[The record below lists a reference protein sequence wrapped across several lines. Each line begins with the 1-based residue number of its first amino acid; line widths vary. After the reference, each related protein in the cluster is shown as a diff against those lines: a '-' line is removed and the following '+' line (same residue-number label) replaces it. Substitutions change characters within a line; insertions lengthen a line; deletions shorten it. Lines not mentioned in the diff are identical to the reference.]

1 MRPELGFD
9 RVEVETNQVP
19 TRGMEGAMAATAT
32 KAAAPQQY
40 PHTPEDLRKEPNY
53 PIWVRLRTG
62 DRAARDELVVR
73 YAPLVKYVIGRMAIS
88 LPAAMDSDDVLSAG
102 TVGLLHAIDRFDP
115 DQGVRFETYA
125 LQRIRGAIIDT
136 IRSLSPLSR
145 GAGRRAKLL
154 DETTAVLAQRFG
166 RAPTQEELAAELGVD
181 MAELGRMLLE
191 SAHVIVSL
199 DGGNGSGDDEGEV
212 QSLRDLLHDPDEA
225 GTEAVVEENELVE
238 RLSAAIDSLPQRDRL
253 VLNLYYHEE
262 LTLKEIS
269 RVIEV
274 SESRVSQIH
283 TAAVMKLRALL
294 RTQSAPLAR
303 AA

>member
-1 MRPELGFD
+1 
-9 RVEVETNQVP
+9 
-19 TRGMEGAMAATAT
+19 MAATAT
-32 KAAAPQQY
+32 KVASPQQY

-53 PIWVRLRTG
+53 PIWVRLRAG
-62 DRAARDELVVR
+62 DRGARDELVVR

-125 LQRIRGAIIDT
+125 LQRVRGAIIDT

-145 GAGRRAKLL
+145 GAGRRARML
-154 DETTAVLAQRFG
+154 DETTAMLAQRLG
-166 RAPTQEELAAELGVD
+166 RAPTQEELARELGVGQ
-181 MAELGRMLLE
+181 AELGRMLLE
-191 SAHVIVSL
+191 SAHVIISL
-199 DGGNGSGDDEGEV
+199 DGANSGGDDEGDV

-225 GTEAVVEENELVE
+225 GTDEVVEENELVE
-238 RLSAAIDSLPQRDRL
+238 RLSSAIDSLPPRDRL

-294 RTQSAPLAR
+294 RNSQLAK

>member
-1 MRPELGFD
+1 MD
-9 RVEVETNQVP
+9 
-19 TRGMEGAMAATAT
+19 GARATTLTLKKPAD
-32 KAAAPQQY
+32 PQNY

-53 PIWVRLRTG
+53 PIWVRLRAG
-62 DRAARDELVVR
+62 DRSARDELVVR

-115 DQGVRFETYA
+115 EQGVRFETYA

-145 GAGRRAKLL
+145 GAGRRARLL
-154 DETTAVLAQRFG
+154 DETNAALAQVLG
-166 RAPTQEELAAELGVD
+166 RAPTHDELARELGVD
-181 MAELGRMLLE
+181 IQELGRMMLE

-199 DGGNGSGDDEGEV
+199 DGSNSGGDDDGDV
-212 QSLRDLLHDPDEA
+212 QSLRDLLHNPNQASTDEL
-225 GTEAVVEENELVE
+225 VEENELVE
-238 RLSAAIDSLPQRDRL
+238 RLSVAIDSLPPRDRL

-294 RTQSAPLAR
+294 RTQPLK
-303 AA
+303 AAA

>member
-1 MRPELGFD
+1 
-9 RVEVETNQVP
+9 
-19 TRGMEGAMAATAT
+19 MEGAMAATPKQAVS
-32 KAAAPQQY
+32 PRHY

-53 PIWVRLRTG
+53 PIWVRLRDG
-62 DRAARDELVVR
+62 ERAARDELVVK

-102 TVGLLHAIDRFDP
+102 TVGLLHAIDRFNP

-145 GAGRRAKLL
+145 GAGRRARLL
-154 DETTAVLAQRFG
+154 DETAAALAQELG
-166 RAPTQEELAAELGVD
+166 RAPTQEELARELGVD
-181 MAELGRMLLE
+181 LQELGRMLLE
-191 SAHVIVSL
+191 SAHVIISL
-199 DGGNGSGDDEGEV
+199 DGAGSGGDDEGDV

-225 GTEAVVEENELVE
+225 GTDEVVEENELVE
-238 RLSAAIDSLPQRDRL
+238 RLSSAIDSLPPRDRL

>member
-1 MRPELGFD
+1 
-9 RVEVETNQVP
+9 
-19 TRGMEGAMAATAT
+19 MAATT
-32 KAAAPQQY
+32 VLKKTTDPRNY

-53 PIWVRLRTG
+53 PYWVRLRSG
-62 DRAARDELVVR
+62 DRSARDELVVR

-145 GAGRRAKLL
+145 GAGRRARML
-154 DETTAVLAQRFG
+154 DETTALLAQRLG
-166 RAPTQEELAAELGVD
+166 RVPTQEELAAELGVD
-181 MAELGRMLLE
+181 LAELGRMLLE

-199 DGGNGSGDDEGEV
+199 DGTSSGGDDDGEV

-225 GTEAVVEENELVE
+225 ATDEVVEEHELVE
-238 RLSAAIDSLPQRDRL
+238 RLSGAIDSLPPRDRL

-294 RTQSAPLAR
+294 RTSQLAR

>member
-1 MRPELGFD
+1 MD
-9 RVEVETNQVP
+9 
-19 TRGMEGAMAATAT
+19 GAVAATASE
-32 KAAAPQQY
+32 KKVSDPQQY

-53 PIWVRLRTG
+53 PIWVRLRAG
-62 DRAARDELVVR
+62 DRGARDELVVK

-145 GAGRRAKLL
+145 GAGRRARLL
-154 DETTAVLAQRFG
+154 DETTSILAQQLG

-181 MAELGRMLLE
+181 QAELGRMLLE

-199 DGGNGSGDDEGEV
+199 DGASASGDDDSSDI
-212 QSLRDLLHDPDEA
+212 QSLRDLLHDPDQ
-225 GTEAVVEENELVE
+225 
-238 RLSAAIDSLPQRDRL
+238 AA
-253 VLNLYYHEE
+253 
-262 LTLKEIS
+262 
-269 RVIEV
+269 
-274 SESRVSQIH
+274 
-283 TAAVMKLRALL
+283 TA
-294 RTQSAPLAR
+294 
-303 AA
+303 

>member
-1 MRPELGFD
+1 MRPVRPELGFD
-9 RVEVETNQVP
+9 RVELETNQVP
-19 TRGMEGAMAATAT
+19 TRGMEGAMAAIAT

-88 LPAAMDSDDVLSAG
+88 LPSAMDSDDVRYAG
-102 TVGLLHAIDRFDP
+102 KVGPLHAIDRFDP
-115 DQGVRFETYA
+115 EQGVRFETYA

-145 GAGRRAKLL
+145 GAGRRARLL
-154 DETTAVLAQRFG
+154 DETTAMLAQRFG
-166 RAPTQEELAAELGVD
+166 RAPTQEELASELGVD

-199 DGGNGSGDDEGEV
+199 DGAGGGGDDEGEV

-238 RLSAAIDSLPQRDRL
+238 RLSAAIDSLPPRDRL
-253 VLNLYYHEE
+253 V
-262 LTLKEIS
+262 
-269 RVIEV
+269 
-274 SESRVSQIH
+274 
-283 TAAVMKLRALL
+283 
-294 RTQSAPLAR
+294 
-303 AA
+303 

>member
-1 MRPELGFD
+1 MDGSP
-9 RVEVETNQVP
+9 
-19 TRGMEGAMAATAT
+19 AATPVMKKPAD
-32 KAAAPQQY
+32 PQHY

-62 DRAARDELVVR
+62 DRTARDELVVR

-145 GAGRRAKLL
+145 GAGRRARLL
-154 DETTAVLAQRFG
+154 DETTALLAQRLG
-166 RAPTQEELAAELGVD
+166 RAPSQEELARELNVD
-181 MAELGRMLLE
+181 LRELGRMLLE

-199 DGGNGSGDDEGEV
+199 DGAGSGDDDGEV

-225 GTEAVVEENELVE
+225 ATDEVVEENELVE
-238 RLSAAIDSLPQRDRL
+238 RL
-253 VLNLYYHEE
+253 
-262 LTLKEIS
+262 
-269 RVIEV
+269 
-274 SESRVSQIH
+274 
-283 TAAVMKLRALL
+283 
-294 RTQSAPLAR
+294 
-303 AA
+303 

>member
-1 MRPELGFD
+1 MD
-9 RVEVETNQVP
+9 
-19 TRGMEGAMAATAT
+19 AALAT
-32 KAAAPQQY
+32 TPALKKPADPQNY

-53 PIWVRLRTG
+53 PIWVRLREG
-62 DRAARDELVVR
+62 DRGARDELVVR

-115 DQGVRFETYA
+115 EQGVRFETYA

-145 GAGRRAKLL
+145 GAGRRARLL
-154 DETTAVLAQRFG
+154 DETTALLAQRLG
-166 RAPTQEELAAELGVD
+166 RAPTQDELARELGVD
-181 MAELGRMLLE
+181 QQELGRMLLE

-199 DGGNGSGDDEGEV
+199 DGANGSGDDEGEV

-225 GTEAVVEENELVE
+225 ATDEVVEENELVE
-238 RLSAAIDSLPQRDRL
+238 RLSSAIDSLPPRDRL

-294 RTQSAPLAR
+294 RTSQLAR

>member
-1 MRPELGFD
+1 MDAALA
-9 RVEVETNQVP
+9 TTTP
-19 TRGMEGAMAATAT
+19 TLKKPAD
-32 KAAAPQQY
+32 PQNY

-53 PIWVRLRTG
+53 PMWVRLRQG
-62 DRAARDELVVR
+62 DRGARDELVVR

-145 GAGRRAKLL
+145 GAGRRARLL
-154 DETTAVLAQRFG
+154 DETTALLAQRLG
-166 RAPTQEELAAELGVD
+166 RAPSQEELARELGVQLP
-181 MAELGRMLLE
+181 ELGRMLLE

-199 DGGNGSGDDEGEV
+199 DGANGSGDDEGEV
-212 QSLRDLLHDPDEA
+212 QSLRDLLHDPDETA
-225 GTEAVVEENELVE
+225 TDEVVEENELVE
-238 RLSAAIDSLPQRDRL
+238 RLSSAIDSLPPRDRL

-294 RTQSAPLAR
+294 RTGQLAR

>member
-1 MRPELGFD
+1 MDAALATTP
-9 RVEVETNQVP
+9 P
-19 TRGMEGAMAATAT
+19 TLKKPAD
-32 KAAAPQQY
+32 PQNY

-53 PIWVRLRTG
+53 PIWVRLRQG
-62 DRAARDELVVR
+62 DRGARDELVVR

-145 GAGRRAKLL
+145 GAGRRARLL
-154 DETTAVLAQRFG
+154 DETTALLAQRLG
-166 RAPTQEELAAELGVD
+166 RAPSQEELARELGVD
-181 MAELGRMLLE
+181 LPELGRMLLE

-199 DGGNGSGDDEGEV
+199 DGANGGGDDEGEV
-212 QSLRDLLHDPDEA
+212 QSLRDLLHDPDETA
-225 GTEAVVEENELVE
+225 TDEVVEENELVE
-238 RLSAAIDSLPQRDRL
+238 RLSSAIDSLPPRDRL

-294 RTQSAPLAR
+294 RTGQLAR

>member
-1 MRPELGFD
+1 
-9 RVEVETNQVP
+9 
-19 TRGMEGAMAATAT
+19 MAPV
-32 KAAAPQQY
+32 KASPQGSDKQY
-40 PHTPEDLRKEPNY
+40 PHTPEDLRKEANY
-53 PIWVRLRTG
+53 PIWVRLRSG
-62 DRAARDELVVR
+62 DRGARDELVVR

-199 DGGNGSGDDEGEV
+199 DGGNGGGDDEGEV

-238 RLSAAIDSLPQRDRL
+238 RLSSAIDSLPQRDRL

-283 TAAVMKLRALL
+283 TAAVIKLRALL
-294 RTQSAPLAR
+294 RTGQLAR

>member
-1 MRPELGFD
+1 
-9 RVEVETNQVP
+9 
-19 TRGMEGAMAATAT
+19 MEGAMAATAT
-32 KAAAPQQY
+32 KVASPQQY

-53 PIWVRLRTG
+53 PSWVRLRAG
-62 DRAARDELVVR
+62 NRGARDELVVR

-102 TVGLLHAIDRFDP
+102 TIGLLHAIDRFDP
-115 DQGVRFETYA
+115 EQGVRFETYA

-145 GAGRRAKLL
+145 GAGRRARLL
-154 DETTAVLAQRFG
+154 DEHTSALAQRLG
-166 RAPTQEELAAELGVD
+166 RAPTQEELARELGVD
-181 MAELGRMLLE
+181 QAELGRMLLE

-199 DGGNGSGDDEGEV
+199 DGSGNPGEDDGEV

-225 GTEAVVEENELVE
+225 GTDEVVEENELVE
-238 RLSAAIDSLPQRDRL
+238 RLSSAIDSLPPRDRL

-283 TAAVMKLRALL
+283 TAAVMKLRGLL
-294 RTQSAPLAR
+294 RAGHLLK

>member
-1 MRPELGFD
+1 MD
-9 RVEVETNQVP
+9 
-19 TRGMEGAMAATAT
+19 GMETVGKAMDGAMAAS
-32 KAAAPQQY
+32 APAKNNAHQY

-53 PIWVRLRTG
+53 PIWVRLRGG
-62 DRAARDELVVR
+62 DRGARDELVVR

-145 GAGRRAKLL
+145 GAGRRARLL
-154 DETTAVLAQRFG
+154 DETTSTLAQALG
-166 RAPTQEELAAELGVD
+166 RAPTQEELARELGVD

-199 DGGNGSGDDEGEV
+199 DGASSGGDDDGEV

-225 GTEAVVEENELVE
+225 GTDELVEENELID
-238 RLSAAIDSLPQRDRL
+238 RLSTAIDSLPPRDRL

-283 TAAVMKLRALL
+283 TAAVMKVRALL
-294 RTQSAPLAR
+294 RANQLAR

>member
-1 MRPELGFD
+1 MRPVRPELGFD

-19 TRGMEGAMAATAT
+19 TRGMEGAMAAIAT

-145 GAGRRAKLL
+145 GAGRRARLL
-154 DETTAVLAQRFG
+154 DETTAMLAQQLG
-166 RAPTQEELAAELGVD
+166 RAPTQEEIATELGVD
-181 MAELGRMLLE
+181 QQELGRMLLE

-199 DGGNGSGDDEGEV
+199 DGAGNGDDDSEV
-212 QSLRDLLHDPDEA
+212 QSLRDLLHDADQA
-225 GTEAVVEENELVE
+225 GTDELVEENELVE
-238 RLSAAIDSLPQRDRL
+238 RLSAAIESLPPRDRL
-253 VLNLYYHEE
+253 VLHLYYHEE

-269 RVIEV
+269 KVIEV

-283 TAAVMKLRALL
+283 TAAVMKLRGLL
-294 RTQSAPLAR
+294 RTGQLAK

>member
-1 MRPELGFD
+1 
-9 RVEVETNQVP
+9 
-19 TRGMEGAMAATAT
+19 MAATPVLK
-32 KAAAPQQY
+32 KAADPRGDQPRSY

-53 PIWVRLRTG
+53 PIWVRLRGG
-62 DRAARDELVVR
+62 DRGARDELVVK

-102 TVGLLHAIDRFDP
+102 TIGLLHAIDRFDP
-115 DQGVRFETYA
+115 EQGVRFETYA

-145 GAGRRAKLL
+145 GAGRRARLL
-154 DETTAVLAQRFG
+154 DETAALLAQQLG
-166 RAPTQEELAAELGVD
+166 RAPSQEELARELNVD
-181 MAELGRMLLE
+181 IGELGRMLLE

-199 DGGNGSGDDEGEV
+199 DGASSGGDDDGEV

-225 GTEAVVEENELVE
+225 TTDEVVEENELVD
-238 RLSAAIDSLPQRDRL
+238 RLSSAIDSLPPRDRL

-294 RTQSAPLAR
+294 RTSQLAR

>member
-1 MRPELGFD
+1 MLGA
-9 RVEVETNQVP
+9 TTAAP
-19 TRGMEGAMAATAT
+19 TRAAS
-32 KAAAPQQY
+32 PPQY
-40 PHTPEDLRKEPNY
+40 PHTPEDLRQEPNY
-53 PIWVRLRTG
+53 PIWLRLRAG
-62 DRAARDELVVR
+62 DRGARDELAVR
-73 YAPLVKYVIGRMAIS
+73 YAPVVKYVIGRMAIS

-102 TVGLLHAIDRFDP
+102 TVGLLHAIGRFDP
-115 DQGVRFETYA
+115 EQGVRFETYA

-145 GAGRRAKLL
+145 GAGRRARLL
-154 DETTAVLAQRFG
+154 DENTAALAQRLG
-166 RAPTQEELAAELGVD
+166 RAPTHEELANELGVD
-181 MAELGRMLLE
+181 QAELGRMLLE

-199 DGGNGSGDDEGEV
+199 DGSGAGGQDEGEV
-212 QSLRDLLHDPDEA
+212 QSLRDLVRDPNQA
-225 GTEAVVEENELVE
+225 GTDEVAEEKELIE
-238 RLSAAIDSLPQRDRL
+238 RLSAAIDFLATRDRL

-294 RTQSAPLAR
+294 CTGQLAR

>member
-1 MRPELGFD
+1 
-9 RVEVETNQVP
+9 
-19 TRGMEGAMAATAT
+19 MEGAMAAAVQTKPAT
-32 KAAAPQQY
+32 PQQY
-40 PHTPEDLRKEPNY
+40 PHTPEDLRKEANY
-53 PIWVRLRTG
+53 PIWVRLRSG
-62 DRAARDELVVR
+62 DRSARDELVVR

-145 GAGRRAKLL
+145 GAGRRAKML
-154 DETTAVLAQRFG
+154 DETTAAHAQRLG
-166 RAPTQEELAAELGVD
+166 RAPTQEEVASELGVD

-199 DGGNGSGDDEGEV
+199 DGSSSGGDDEGDV

-225 GTEAVVEENELVE
+225 GADEVVEENELIE
-238 RLSAAIDSLPQRDRL
+238 RLGSAIEALPPRDRL

-283 TAAVMKLRALL
+283 TAAVMKLRGLL
-294 RTQSAPLAR
+294 RAQPQLAR

>member
-1 MRPELGFD
+1 MDAALATTP
-9 RVEVETNQVP
+9 P
-19 TRGMEGAMAATAT
+19 TLKKPAD
-32 KAAAPQQY
+32 PQNY

-53 PIWVRLRTG
+53 PIWVRLRQG
-62 DRAARDELVVR
+62 DRGARDELVVR

-145 GAGRRAKLL
+145 GAGRRARLL
-154 DETTAVLAQRFG
+154 DETTALLAQRLG
-166 RAPTQEELAAELGVD
+166 RAPSQEELARELGID
-181 MAELGRMLLE
+181 LPELGRMLLE

-199 DGGNGSGDDEGEV
+199 DGANGGGDDEGEV

-225 GTEAVVEENELVE
+225 ATDEVVEENELVE
-238 RLSAAIDSLPQRDRL
+238 RLSSAIDSLPPRDRL

-294 RTQSAPLAR
+294 RTGQLAR

>member
-1 MRPELGFD
+1 
-9 RVEVETNQVP
+9 
-19 TRGMEGAMAATAT
+19 MEGAIAASPTPSVGLSLK
-32 KAAAPQQY
+32 KAADPQQY

-53 PIWVRLRTG
+53 PIWVRLRAG
-62 DRAARDELVVR
+62 DRSARDELVVR

-145 GAGRRAKLL
+145 GAGRRARLL
-154 DETTAVLAQRFG
+154 DETAAGLAQRLG
-166 RAPTQEELAAELGVD
+166 RAPTQEELARELNVD
-181 MAELGRMLLE
+181 LAELGRLLLE

-199 DGGNGSGDDEGEV
+199 DGASSGGDDDGEV
-212 QSLRDLLHDPDEA
+212 QSLRDLLHDPDDA
-225 GTEAVVEENELVE
+225 ATDVVVEENELVE
-238 RLSAAIDSLPQRDRL
+238 RLSSAIESLPPRDRL

-283 TAAVMKLRALL
+283 TAAVMKLRGLL
-294 RTQSAPLAR
+294 RAGHLLK

>member
-1 MRPELGFD
+1 
-9 RVEVETNQVP
+9 
-19 TRGMEGAMAATAT
+19 MAGTPVLKQATAT
-32 KAAAPQQY
+32 PQQY

-53 PIWVRLRTG
+53 PIWVRLRSG
-62 DRAARDELVVR
+62 DRGARDELVVR

-115 DQGVRFETYA
+115 EQGVRFETYA

-145 GAGRRAKLL
+145 GAGRRARLL
-154 DETTAVLAQRFG
+154 DETTAVLAQQLG
-166 RAPTQEELAAELGVD
+166 RAPTQEELARELGVD
-181 MAELGRMLLE
+181 QAELGRMLLE

-199 DGGNGSGDDEGEV
+199 DGASSGDDEGEV

-225 GTEAVVEENELVE
+225 ATDEVVEENELVD
-238 RLSAAIDSLPQRDRL
+238 RLSSAIDSLPPRDRL

-294 RTQSAPLAR
+294 RTTQMVSPAK
-303 AA
+303 AAA

>member
-1 MRPELGFD
+1 
-9 RVEVETNQVP
+9 
-19 TRGMEGAMAATAT
+19 MEAALAT
-32 KAAAPQQY
+32 TPIQKKAADPHNY

-53 PIWVRLRTG
+53 PIWVRLRQG
-62 DRAARDELVVR
+62 DRGARDELVVR

-145 GAGRRAKLL
+145 GAGRRARLL
-154 DETTAVLAQRFG
+154 DETTALLAQRLG
-166 RAPTQEELAAELGVD
+166 RAPTQDELANELGVD
-181 MAELGRMLLE
+181 LQELGRMLLE

-199 DGGNGSGDDEGEV
+199 DGASSGGDDDGEV

-225 GTEAVVEENELVE
+225 GTDEVVEENELVD
-238 RLSAAIDSLPQRDRL
+238 RLSTAIDSLPPRDRL
-253 VLNLYYHEE
+253 VLNLYYHED
-262 LTLKEIS
+262 LPLKEI
-269 RVIEV
+269 RRGIEV

-294 RTQSAPLAR
+294 RTNQLAR

>member
-1 MRPELGFD
+1 
-9 RVEVETNQVP
+9 
-19 TRGMEGAMAATAT
+19 MEGAMAATP
-32 KAAAPQQY
+32 KPAASPQQY

-53 PIWVRLRTG
+53 PLWVRLRSG
-62 DRAARDELVVR
+62 DGTARDELVVK

-102 TVGLLHAIDRFDP
+102 TVGLLHAVDRFDP

-145 GAGRRAKLL
+145 GAGRRARLL
-154 DETTAVLAQRFG
+154 DETTSALAQRLG
-166 RAPTQEELAAELGVD
+166 RAPTQEELARELGVD
-181 MAELGRMLLE
+181 QAELGRMLLE

-199 DGGNGSGDDEGEV
+199 DGASGGGDEDGDV
-212 QSLRDLLHDPDEA
+212 PSLRDLLHDPDEA
-225 GTEAVVEENELVE
+225 STDEVVEENELVE
-238 RLSAAIDSLPQRDRL
+238 KLGSAIDALPPRDRL

-283 TAAVMKLRALL
+283 TAAVMKLRGLL
-294 RTQSAPLAR
+294 RTQQLTR
-303 AA
+303 VAA